1 MKTAKKLFAVLLVAA
16 LCVPMFTLT
25 ALASNDIAYGAAT
38 VDTNDLNLRSGP
50 GLSNS
55 VITTLNEGDI
65 VVILERTNSE
75 WYHINFHGVLGYVNT
90 SYLRDILTAENFSA
104 VGEITGDLVNIRSKP
119 AVDSTLLGT
128 YSKDTIMTV
137 IGINTGW
144 YKVIHDGHTGY
155 VRSDYMTIISGTR
168 ASSSSTG
175 SSSGTGSGST
185 AAVSHSYTAPPA
197 NLTLG
202 EQIVDY
208 ALSFLGSKYVWGG
221 ASPSGFDCSG
231 FVTYVLKYFDISVSR
246 TAQDQYNN
254 DGLPVNKSDL
264 SPGDLVFFSSN
275 GSYISHVG
283 IYIGNDEF
291 VHASSSSTGV
301 IVSRLD
307 SAYYTR
313 VWYGGKRIA

>member
-1 MKTAKKLFAVLLVAA
+1 MKTVKKLFVILLVVSI
-16 LCVPMFTLT
+16 C
-25 ALASNDIAYGAAT
+25 ASLPVISASASSTIAYGAAT
-38 VDTNDLNLRSGP
+38 VSADGLNLRTGP
-50 GLSNS
+50 SLSDS
-55 VITTLNEGDI
+55 VLATLNEGDI
-65 VVILERTNSE
+65 LVILERTNSD

-90 SYLRDILTAENFSA
+90 AYLRDILTAENFSA
-104 VGEITGDLVNIRSKP
+104 VGQITGDLVNIRSKP
-119 AVDSTLLGT
+119 AIDSNLLGT
-128 YSKDTIMTV
+128 YAQGTVMTV

-155 VRSDYMTIISGTR
+155 VRSDFMSITSGTR
-168 ASSSSTG
+168 AST
-175 SSSGTGSGST
+175 SSSGSVSASGST
-185 AAVSHSYTAPPA
+185 THTYTAPPA

-231 FVTYVLKYFDISVSR
+231 FVTYVYKYFDISVTR
-246 TAQDQYNN
+246 TAQSQYDN
-254 DGLPVNKSDL
+254 DGVAVNKSDL
-264 SPGDLVFFSSN
+264 SLGDLVFFNAGGSSVT
-275 GSYISHVG
+275 HVG

-291 VHASSSSTGV
+291 VHSSSSSTGV

-313 VWYGGKRIA
+313 VWHGAKRVV